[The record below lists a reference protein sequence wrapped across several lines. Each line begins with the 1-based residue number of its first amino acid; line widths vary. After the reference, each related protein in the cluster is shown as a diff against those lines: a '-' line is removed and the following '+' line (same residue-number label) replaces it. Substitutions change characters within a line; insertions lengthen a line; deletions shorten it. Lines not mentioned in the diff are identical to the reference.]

1 MGLDHEA
8 IRRAYPNAVTIDD
21 GTGAFDA
28 SGNSITLVQSD
39 IDAARTTLNTEAA
52 AVKYKED
59 RVGAFP
65 GSSQDTVYLPIG
77 DQLDLLYKDIV
88 AGTLTASGGFA
99 TAIKATK
106 DKYPKP

>member
-1 MGLDHEA
+1 MNLDHSA
-8 IRRAYPNAVTIDD
+8 IRKAYPNAQMVDD
-21 GTGAFDA
+21 STGAFDKD
-28 SGNSITLVQSD
+28 GNKITLVQSA

-52 AVKYKED
+52 AVKYKSD
-59 RVGAFP
+59 RTGADE
-65 GSSQDTVYLPIG
+65 GSDTIYLSIG

-88 AGTLTASGGFA
+88 AGTLTASGQFA